1 MRSTSGHLCYL
12 EAVRLASPSL
22 FALALLCSAACS
34 SQAGDPP
41 TNGGVPPAGGKD
53 KRIRDITDPGVPG
66 HAELVSTTQSVSG
79 AVVVAVDSFDETHD
93 GKGVGSIFVQ
103 DIGATK
109 DTPYAGINLFAP
121 SFNPGNL
128 RVSPGDVL
136 DMRGQYQENTQI
148 PSNPPIVFAPGAVLS
163 QLAQPLSTFR
173 YETRIPDPIDIDLA
187 DLTDF
192 TKGRRWLGMLV
203 RVTGVTAARDTYT
216 AASGRASV
224 DLQPQ
229 AAGAL
234 TTCDA
239 PFPKPA
245 QMVNDLMNLEPF
257 GLKAGSKIK
266 SITGVVGFF
275 CSIKIAPRSPADIQ
289 L

>member
-1 MRSTSGHLCYL
+1 M
-12 EAVRLASPSL
+12 AVRFAIPCL
-22 FALALLCSAACS
+22 FALAACS
-34 SQAGDPP
+34 SQTGDPP
-41 TNGGVPPAGGKD
+41 TANGVPNAGGKD
-53 KRIRDITDPGVPG
+53 LRIRDITDPSLPG
-66 HAELVSTTQSVSG
+66 HAERVSTTQAVSG
-79 AVVVAVDSFDETHD
+79 AVVIAVDTFDETHD
-93 GKGVGSIFVQ
+93 GKGIGAIYVQ

-109 DTPYAGINLFAP
+109 ETPYAGINLFAP

-136 DMRGQYQENTQI
+136 DMRGQYQENTRI
-148 PSNPPIVFAPGAVLS
+148 PSTPPIIFAPGAVLS
-163 QLAQPLSTFR
+163 QLAQPISTFR

-203 RVTGVTAARDTYT
+203 RVKDVTAARDTFVAT
-216 AASGRASV
+216 SGRASI
-224 DLQPQ
+224 DLQPLAQ
-229 AAGAL
+229 GAS
-234 TTCDA
+234 TACDG

-245 QMVNDLMNLEPF
+245 QLVNDLLNLEPF
-257 GLKAGSKIK
+257 NLKQGSKIK

-275 CSIKIAPRSPADIQ
+275 CSIKIAPRSQADIQ